1 MKIYTLTLN
10 PAYDIHASAPGFAPH
25 RENLARVLSREAGGK
40 GVNISRALGS
50 GGIPNTAVIVLGSE
64 NCGDFR
70 QALEAAAMDCV
81 LLEKPGRIRENLTL
95 HCPDSPET
103 RISFQ
108 GFSVDARILEEVLEH
123 MRIDGDTV
131 VTFTGRV
138 PSGIGVR
145 EAKAFLKELRSRGAR
160 IVLDSKSFSREDVFE
175 LQPWLMKPNQEEISQ
190 FFGEEVETP
199 EQALEK
205 AAVFARHGAVHV
217 MVSLGAQGA
226 LLLRD
231 GAVWLAS
238 HPPIEAVSTIGAG
251 DSTLAGFL
259 AAAYRGKDPGEC
271 LRTAVAYGTAA
282 CLTPGTLPPEPEAL
296 ERILEQVTVLP
307 LAFPRR

>member
-1 MKIYTLTLN
+1 
-10 PAYDIHASAPGFAPH
+10 
-25 RENLARVLSREAGGK
+25 
-40 GVNISRALGS
+40 
-50 GGIPNTAVIVLGSE
+50 
-64 NCGDFR
+64 
-70 QALEAAAMDCV
+70 
-81 LLEKPGRIRENLTL
+81 
-95 HCPDSPET
+95 
-103 RISFQ
+103 
-108 GFSVDARILEEVLEH
+108 